1 MTFTWRFHTSGN
13 DALMPVKRCFRGPM
27 IDVEQV
33 MSRSFQYM
41 REYEHLRAK
50 FLREVVTTSNVSVQT
65 RETLLRVIDA
75 NTAAIFLRLYPQ
87 RGPLHVLICEKRN
100 SKVIDDALSDNMVFF
115 QNGAQALVNYGLPQA
130 EVDVM
135 MTALTSNS
143 PVLRVAGMA
152 SVVLL
157 AAFLEMDHN

>member
-41 REYEHLRAK
+41 KEYDHLRAK
-50 FLREVVTTSNVSVQT
+50 FLRAVVSTDNLAVQT

-75 NTAAIFLRLYPQ
+75 NTAAVFLRLYQQ

-100 SKVIDDALSDNMVFF
+100 SKAIDDDLADDMVFF
-115 QNGAQALVNYGLPQA
+115 QNGARAFAHYGLPLT
-130 EVDVM
+130 EIDVL
-135 MTALTSNS
+135 MTALVSNS

-157 AAFLEMDHN
+157 AAFLEMDHS

>member
-1 MTFTWRFHTSGN
+1 
-13 DALMPVKRCFRGPM
+13 M

-33 MSRSFQYM
+33 MARSFQYM
-41 REYEHLRAK
+41 KEYDHLRAK
-50 FLREVVTTSNVSVQT
+50 FLRAVVSTDNLSVQT

-75 NTAAIFLRLYPQ
+75 NTAALFLRLYPQ

-100 SKVIDDALSDNMVFF
+100 SKVIDDALADDMVFF
-115 QNGAQALVNYGLPQA
+115 QNGARALVSYGLPQI

-135 MTALTSNS
+135 LTALTSNS

-157 AAFLEMDHN
+157 AAYLEMDHA